1 MKNIYVKDVTQKC
14 HGKLIQGTLDTPLI
28 NFSKD
33 TRTIRKGDVFVGI
46 KGDNFDGNNMY
57 EEALEKGAIGCILN
71 KDTVINEYYLN
82 KYKDSF
88 IILVDDTIFALQKL
102 ASFKR
107 SLYDIPV
114 IAITGSVGKTSTK
127 DIVASILQEEYHVLK
142 TIGNL
147 NNHIGLPL
155 TILSLKDEDC
165 LVVEM
170 GMNNL
175 GEISTL
181 SKIARPTIG
190 IITNIGTA
198 HIGNL
203 GSRENILKAK
213 LEILDGMD
221 NGILI
226 INNDNDLLHDWYLKN
241 KHNLKLVTY
250 GLNNQSNFNAKDIKL
265 NELFSNFKVENDE
278 YQINIPGD
286 HFILNAL
293 VGIAIGNL
301 FNIPTSKIKKGLE
314 NFTLSKN
321 RMEIE
326 KVNNYT
332 IINDSYNANYDSMV
346 SAINYLGSLK
356 TYKIAVLGDMLELGK
371 YSEKLHRNLAKT
383 IIDNKIDIV
392 ITVGNNAKYISSE
405 LVNLN
410 FNKNNLYSYNSNED
424 AINKLKEIIKDD
436 DTILIK
442 ASNGMHFKEIYEAL
456 KGD

>member
-1 MKNIYVKDVTQKC
+1 MHNIYVKDVTQKC
-14 HGKLIQGTLDTPLI
+14 HGKLIQGALDTPLI
-28 NFSKD
+28 SFSKD
-33 TRTIRKGDVFVGI
+33 TRTIQKGDVFVGI
-46 KGDNFDGNNMY
+46 KGVNFDGNNMY

-71 KDTVINEYYLN
+71 KDTIVNEYYLN
-82 KYKDSF
+82 KFKNAF
-88 IILVDDTIFALQKL
+88 IILVDDTISALQKL
-102 ASFKR
+102 ASYKR

-127 DIVASILQEEYHVLK
+127 DIVASVLEEKYHVLK

-155 TILSLKDEDC
+155 TILSLKDEDA

-181 SKIARPTIG
+181 TKIARPTIG

-213 LEILDGMD
+213 MEILDGMD

-226 INNDNDLLHDWYLKN
+226 INNDNDLLHNWYLENKN
-241 KHNLKLVTY
+241 NLKIVTY
-250 GLNNQSNFNAKDIKL
+250 GLNNPSDFNAIDIKL
-265 NELFSNFKVENDE
+265 NELSSTFRVDDEN
-278 YQINIPGD
+278 YQINIPGN

-293 VGIAIGNL
+293 VGITIGNL
-301 FNIPTSKIKKGLE
+301 FNISTSKIKNGLE

-321 RMEIE
+321 RMAIE

-356 TYKIAVLGDMLELGK
+356 SHKISVLGDMLELGK
-371 YSEKLHRNLAKT
+371 YSEKIHRNLAAVL
-383 IIDNKIDIV
+383 INNKIDIV
-392 ITVGNNAKYISSE
+392 ITVGEYANYIYQE
-405 LVNLN
+405 LINLN
-410 FNKNNLYSYNSNED
+410 FNKNNLYSYNSNKD

-442 ASNGMHFKEIYEAL
+442 ASNGMHFNEIYEAL
-456 KGD
+456 KGE